1 LAAAPLA
8 GNAQCR
14 SFAKNKCMPAMAP
27 YKFNQTFNAA
37 QLAPGEEAEVELTF
51 YSGQEYRL
59 LVCAH
64 PILGAVNWK
73 LADAAGTTLFES
85 KADAPKDQLRLQ
97 GGHHAK
103 ADGTHRRAPS
113 RPRRQRTCS
122 PWVAW
127 RSWWGIK
134 SRHICRSEGINFPAG
149 AAALQIPDS

>member
-1 LAAAPLA
+1 MKQTLKFLAIVCLAAAPLA

-14 SFAKNKCMPAMAP
+14 SFAKNKCMPEMAP

-85 KADAPKDQLRLQ
+85 KADAPKENFEFKVATTQKLTVHIDVPPADR
-97 GGHHAK
+97 GGNNMLTV
-103 ADGTHRRAPS
+103 G
-113 RPRRQRTCS
+113 C
-122 PWVAW
+122 VAILV
-127 RSWWGIK
+127 GYK
-134 SRHICRSEGINFPAG
+134 E
-149 AAALQIPDS
+149 